1 MQTTKDFQLLP
12 EDRETLKRWL
22 RRSTTPSGQTRRA
35 RILLSLDGGRSP
47 TETARL
53 LHISRATVH
62 LWHRRYR
69 ADGLGGLVDRPR
81 SGRPTVLSRRTVERI
96 LFLTT
101 ERVPAEATHWS
112 TRLMA
117 RYAGVTQWQVR
128 RVWQA
133 ADVKPHRLKTF
144 KLSRDPKFAE
154 KVIDVVGLYLNPPD
168 NALVLSVDEKTQIQ
182 ALDRTHP
189 MLPLRPGQVARRT
202 HDDKRHGTANLYA
215 AFNVATGEVLGRITR
230 RHRATEFR
238 QFLAQI
244 DRATPPELA
253 LHLIVDNS
261 SVWRQVFL
269 PLNVNYSCRFGR
281 LLVRRRTVR
290 WALLRGSEDAD
301 DQTA

>member
-1 MQTTKDFQLLP
+1 MQTTKGFKLLP
-12 EDRETLKRWL
+12 DDRGTLKRWL
-22 RRSTTPSGQTRRA
+22 RRSTTPSDQTRRA

-47 TETARL
+47 SETAGL

-62 LWHRRYR
+62 LLRRRYR
-69 ADGLGGLVDRPR
+69 ADGLAGLVDRPR
-81 SGRPTVLSRRTVERI
+81 SGRPTVLNRRTVERI

-101 ERVPAEATHWS
+101 ERVPVEATHWS

-128 RVWQA
+128 KVWQA

-154 KVIDVVGLYLNPPD
+154 KVIDMVGLYLNPPD

-202 HDDKRHGTANLYA
+202 HDYKRHGTANLYA
-215 AFNVATGEVLGRITR
+215 AFNVATG
-230 RHRATEFR
+230 
-238 QFLAQI
+238 
-244 DRATPPELA
+244 A
-253 LHLIVDNS
+253 L
-261 SVWRQVFL
+261 
-269 PLNVNYSCRFGR
+269 
-281 LLVRRRTVR
+281 
-290 WALLRGSEDAD
+290 
-301 DQTA
+301 